1 MRIGIVTPYSWTV
14 PGGVN
19 EHVANLASRLEEI
32 GHETWILAPT
42 NGSAVGPAQWPL
54 PSGHLLSLGPARAFR
69 SNGSTAYVSYYPF
82 MLQRMARL
90 LARHDFDVLHVHEP
104 CAPAA
109 AAAATFRSPYPTVGT
124 FHAALDHSPLYSVLS
139 PLVRR
144 AIARLDVRIVV
155 SEEAAKYLEPRFPG
169 EYRIIPNGVDIERYA
184 PARAIP
190 TIDGRILFI
199 GRAEP
204 RKGLPVLLR
213 AFESVRRQMPWAT
226 LTLAGARPDFV
237 ARLAREIYEEGVPP
251 ASVEVLGWVDLEKKV
266 EQMGRAQVLCAPSL
280 EGESFG
286 IVLTEAMAA
295 GLPVVASDLAGY
307 RAVLDDG
314 KSGILVPPNDV
325 ETLARELLRVLHD
338 AGLRRRLAASGA
350 VTVRDYSWKQVA
362 CQVLAAYEVAIEA
375 RSATDAAKLPALPRR
390 PWPARR
396 KAALSRDAG
405 A

>member
-1 MRIGIVTPYSWTV
+1 VRIGIVTPYSWTV

-42 NGSAVGPAQWPL
+42 NGSAVAPAHWPL
-54 PSGHLLSLGPARAFR
+54 PSGQFLPVGSAHAFR

-82 MLQRMARL
+82 MLQRMGREL
-90 LARHDFDVLHVHEP
+90 PRHGFDVLHVHEP

-169 EYRIIPNGVDIERYA
+169 EYRVIPNGVDIERYA
-184 PARAIP
+184 LARPMP

-213 AFESVRRQMPWAT
+213 AFEIVRRQMPWAT
-226 LTLAGARPDFV
+226 LALAGARPDFV
-237 ARLAREIYEEGVPP
+237 ARLAKEIYEEGVPP

-266 EQMGRAQVLCAPSL
+266 EQMGQAQVLCAPSL

-295 GLPVVASDLAGY
+295 GLPVVASDLPGY

-314 KSGILVPPNDV
+314 RSGMLVRPNDPD
-325 ETLARELLRVLHD
+325 TLARELIGVLRD
-338 AGLRRRLAASGA
+338 AELRHRLTVAGA
-350 VTVRDYSWKQVA
+350 VAVQDYSWKQVA
-362 CQVLAAYEVAIEA
+362 CQVLAAYEMAIEA
-375 RSATDAAKLPALPRR
+375 RSATDTAEPPALRRR
-390 PWPARR
+390 PWPARQ
-396 KAALSRDAG
+396 KAAFSRDAG
-405 A
+405 T